1 MKLKKLSSFIFIA
14 ISFMTLSSCDISSN
28 NNKETITDTTSD
40 VISTNTEDITPSK
53 DEEPIPTTGKET
65 EETKTTYADEDVIVT
80 FEADNDTII
89 EPITVKAGTII
100 TPPSVSKDDKEYTYT
115 LDGWY
120 TRAKNGVKF
129 DFTKP
134 IVKDITLFAIWNK
147 TPKTYTV
154 RFFDGT
160 NGNQINSQVVEGG
173 KLATEPQLADKSGLK
188 FDGWYIS
195 SNMKTPFSFDTP
207 IVESLDI
214 YAKYVNDSGYNS
226 NLNITA
232 YNGYTEG
239 AFVEFEKISGIT
251 DYTVSYRALSDS
263 NFTQINSNLIRIG
276 NSSVRADIV
285 GIEEGDYII
294 RVEANAQTVDKK
306 VSVAAEDRSGYAH
319 FNTDNGVGAYNN
331 DGTLKQNA
339 VIVYVTDETKNTV
352 SATINGK
359 TYTGLVNILKNAKS
373 VPVDVRILDDI
384 KTCQFNKITYTSAAM
399 TQALIDEQAS
409 SLGGNYKGYKAA
421 DIITNKWNSYS
432 NDIAKGIEEL
442 KGLDSSMSYSSGAAH
457 ATYRDGKFAFDT
469 AWNMC
474 NLSSVSNLTIEG
486 IGEEAG
492 IFQWGFSFS
501 SCTNI
506 EVKNLRFHDYT
517 EDAIGIEG
525 GSRFWLHN
533 NTYDIGVNNWD
544 LSDEK
549 DKSDGD
555 GATDFKNASNLTISY
570 CRYNN
575 THKSNLI
582 GGSDSNKQWNI
593 TLHHNYYNQCSSRL
607 PLLRQA
613 NAHIYNNYYYGCSVC
628 QDIRANAFVLSENN
642 YFENCGNPQKITT
655 NTTYTGTIIKSYN
668 DTYIKSG
675 TPQATKVDTR
685 DQQLDGGNCN
695 GGAYNN
701 FDTNTDNKIF
711 YYDSTNKKSD
721 VLILNE
727 TSDVKEFVINHA
739 GAGLLNGLKY
749 NEDSTTYTVKFE
761 TNGGSSINDQI
772 VQSGKKIA
780 SVSTTKTNY
789 IFTGWYT
796 DINLTKE
803 FNTNTKITS
812 DLTLYAKWTE
822 EITISF
828 ETNGGESVDSIKI
841 AKGSSIATLPNTSK
855 ENYKFVGW
863 YLDAEFKTACTNQ
876 TVFNSSQKL
885 YAKFEEKGNE
895 IIYTLEGF
903 QTGDIKANTTV
914 GNLTINIKDG
924 KDVKISNVNVTID
937 GIIVTKNL
945 KLGGAGTYSELS
957 LNFNVDAT
965 SNITVYYAASDDRF
979 VNLIDSNEKKVSATT
994 KTTGENNIVS
1004 YTFTNVEAGSYS
1016 IASNNSSMFIYAIV
1030 IE

>member
-28 NNKETITDTTSD
+28 NNKETSTDTTSD

-53 DEEPIPTTGKET
+53 DEETPITSS
-65 EETKTTYADEDVIVT
+65 ETKPVESTTYADEDVTVT

-89 EPITVKAGTII
+89 EPITVKAGTKI

-120 TRAKNGVKF
+120 TKAKNGVKF
-129 DFTKP
+129 DFNNP

-147 TPKTYTV
+147 TPKTYNV

-195 SNMKTPFSFDTP
+195 SNMKIPFSFDTP

-226 NLNITA
+226 NLNITT

-239 AFVEFEKISGIT
+239 AFVEFEKISGVSN
-251 DYTVSYRALSDS
+251 YNVSYRALSDS

-294 RVEANAQTVDKK
+294 RVEANAQTVDKQ
-306 VSVAAEDRSGYAH
+306 VSVASDDRSGYAH

-331 DGTLKQNA
+331 DGTLKDNA
-339 VIVYVTDETKNTV
+339 VVVYVTDETKNTV

-359 TYTGLVNILKNAKS
+359 TYTGLVNILQNAKS
-373 VPVDVRILDDI
+373 VPIDVRILDDI
-384 KTCQFNKITYTSAAM
+384 KTCQFNKITYTSAAT
-399 TQALIDEQAS
+399 TQELIDEQAA

-432 NDIAKGIEEL
+432 NDIAKGITEL
-442 KGLDSSMSYSSGAAH
+442 NGLDSSMSYSSGAAH
-457 ATYRDGKFAFDT
+457 ATYRDGKNAFDT

-501 SCTNI
+501 SCSNI
-506 EVKNLRFHDYT
+506 EVKNLRFHNYT

-555 GATDFKNASNLTISY
+555 GATDFKKASNLTISY

-582 GGSDSNKQWNI
+582 GGSDSHKQWNI
-593 TLHHNYYNQCSSRL
+593 TLHHNYYNHCSSRL

-613 NAHIYNNYYYGCSVC
+613 NAHIYNNYYYACSVC

-655 NTTYTGTIIKSYN
+655 STTYTGTIIKSYN
-668 DTYIKSG
+668 DTYINSG

-701 FDTNTDNKIF
+701 FDTNTNLF
-711 YYDSTNKKSD
+711 YYDDVNKISKVD
-721 VLILNE
+721 LMLKA
-727 TSDVKEFVINHA
+727 SDVKSYIPTIA
-739 GAGLLNGLKY
+739 GAGLLNTIDYSKNYKENNSEYVEPTVTGINYTSGIPTSSGWYGNIQEYPLKSDGKPDTANGKEAQY
-749 NEDSTTYTVKFE
+749 SKDAVVSENEGKITLTDTSSTKTTFAYYIFDETYTTGKHTYTINITLGNNVGSKWSLIQFLDGDKNLSIRDCGIDTNNKNKWGYSLDGGQTEVASELAVEKEKTYNIVLTIDYTNE
-761 TNGGSSINDQI
+761 TAEVSIND
-772 VQSGKKIA
+772 
-780 SVSTTKTNY
+780 
-789 IFTGWYT
+789 
-796 DINLTKE
+796 
-803 FNTNTKITS
+803 TKITITNWNFS
-812 DLTLYAKWTE
+812 
-822 EITISF
+822 EI
-828 ETNGGESVDSIKI
+828 
-841 AKGSSIATLPNTSK
+841 KGIQFMT
-855 ENYKFVGW
+855 
-863 YLDAEFKTACTNQ
+863 
-876 TVFNSSQKL
+876 
-885 YAKFEEKGNE
+885 
-895 IIYTLEGF
+895 
-903 QTGDIKANTTV
+903 
-914 GNLTINIKDG
+914 
-924 KDVKISNVNVTID
+924 
-937 GIIVTKNL
+937 
-945 KLGGAGTYSELS
+945 
-957 LNFNVDAT
+957 
-965 SNITVYYAASDDRF
+965 AASAQDRSF
-979 VNLIDSNEKKVSATT
+979 SVNKVEI
-994 KTTGENNIVS
+994 K
-1004 YTFTNVEAGSYS
+1004 
-1016 IASNNSSMFIYAIV
+1016 
-1030 IE
+1030 

>member
-28 NNKETITDTTSD
+28 NNKETSTDTTSD

-53 DEEPIPTTGKET
+53 DEEPIPTTEKET

-129 DFTKP
+129 DFNNP

-147 TPKTYTV
+147 TPKTYNV
-154 RFFDGT
+154 RFYDGT
-160 NGNQINSQVVEGG
+160 NGTQINSQVVEGG

-263 NFTQINSNLIRIG
+263 SFTQINSNLIRIG

-294 RVEANAQTVDKK
+294 RVEANAQIVDKQ
-306 VSVAAEDRSGYAH
+306 VSVASDDRSGYAH
-319 FNTDNGVGAYNN
+319 YNTDNGVGAYNN
-331 DGTLKQNA
+331 DGTLKDNA
-339 VIVYVTDETKNTV
+339 VVVYVTDETKNTV
-352 SATINGK
+352 NATINGK

-373 VPVDVRILDDI
+373 VPVDVIILDDI
-384 KTCQFNKITYTSAAM
+384 KTCQFNKITYTSAAK
-399 TQALIDEQAS
+399 TQELIDEQAA
-409 SLGGNYKGYKAA
+409 SLGNNYAGYKAA

-442 KGLDSSMSYSSGAAH
+442 NGLNSSMSYSSGAAH

-501 SCTNI
+501 SCSNI

-642 YFENCGNPQKITT
+642 YFENCGNPQKVTT
-655 NTTYTGTIIKSYN
+655 STTYTGTIIKSYN
-668 DTYIKSG
+668 DIYIKSG
-675 TPQATKVDTR
+675 SSQATKVDTR

-749 NEDSTTYTVKFE
+749 N
-761 TNGGSSINDQI
+761 
-772 VQSGKKIA
+772 
-780 SVSTTKTNY
+780 
-789 IFTGWYT
+789 
-796 DINLTKE
+796 
-803 FNTNTKITS
+803 
-812 DLTLYAKWTE
+812 
-822 EITISF
+822 
-828 ETNGGESVDSIKI
+828 
-841 AKGSSIATLPNTSK
+841 
-855 ENYKFVGW
+855 
-863 YLDAEFKTACTNQ
+863 
-876 TVFNSSQKL
+876 
-885 YAKFEEKGNE
+885 
-895 IIYTLEGF
+895 
-903 QTGDIKANTTV
+903 
-914 GNLTINIKDG
+914 
-924 KDVKISNVNVTID
+924 
-937 GIIVTKNL
+937 
-945 KLGGAGTYSELS
+945 
-957 LNFNVDAT
+957 
-965 SNITVYYAASDDRF
+965 
-979 VNLIDSNEKKVSATT
+979 
-994 KTTGENNIVS
+994 
-1004 YTFTNVEAGSYS
+1004 
-1016 IASNNSSMFIYAIV
+1016 
-1030 IE
+1030 